1 MKKFAPSYCLSQ
13 MLLFSSKS
21 LEKIRRKIANKNAYI
36 VPGIVSNH
44 DYFLA
49 NILNCPILTDEF
61 ELTST
66 IFTKSGSKR
75 VFELTNIPFPIS
87 AWDIQTEAEF
97 YETLA
102 DLIKKYSHVN
112 VWLFKIDNE
121 MNGRGIAYLQL
132 DRIKSF
138 MELKK
143 EKANNSITD
152 ETFLVDL
159 KNILI
164 RVNIIN
170 LY

>member
-1 MKKFAPSYCLSQ
+1 

-21 LEKIRRKIANKNAYI
+21 LEKIRKKIKNKNAYI
-36 VPGIVSNH
+36 VPGLVSND

-49 NILNCPILTDEF
+49 NVLNCPILTDEF
-61 ELTST
+61 ELTNT

-75 VFELTNIPFPIS
+75 VFELNNIPFPIS

-102 DLIKKYSHVN
+102 DLIRKYLHVN

-121 MNGRGIAYLQL
+121 INGRGIAYLQL
-132 DRIKSF
+132 DKIKSF
-138 MELKK
+138 IELKK
-143 EKANNSITD
+143 EKNNNSITD

-164 RVNIIN
+164 KVNVN
-170 LY
+170 